1 MSRPHSRRCVKY
13 LLKQCLDHI
22 PDHRRAQG
30 RMYDLPHL
38 LLFCILGLTAGA
50 KSYRQLH
57 QYIRA
62 HLPRL
67 QTEFGCRWRRVPAYT
82 AIRYAL
88 RHLDVQAVSDALEA
102 HAARLRPQT
111 GDEPP
116 PRPAAI
122 AIDGKT
128 LRGSVSQ
135 FEDRLAAQVLSALA
149 IDGPLVLAH
158 VVIEDG
164 DKNHEIP
171 AAAQLIETLGLSG
184 QVFTLDALHCQKKHS
199 TPSSTAIT
207 T

>member
-102 HAARLRPQT
+102 HAAAASQRAMSRHRARQPSPLTARRCAAACRSSRT
-111 GDEPP
+111 AWP
-116 PRPAAI
+116 PRC
-122 AIDGKT
+122 
-128 LRGSVSQ
+128 SVPLPST
-135 FEDRLAAQVLSALA
+135 DRWCWRMWSSRTATRTTKS
-149 IDGPLVLAH
+149 
-158 VVIEDG
+158 
-164 DKNHEIP
+164 
-171 AAAQLIETLGLSG
+171 AAAQPIETLGLSRRG
-184 QVFTLDALHCQKKHS
+184 VHLDACTPKKHS

>member
-1 MSRPHSRRCVKY
+1 
-13 LLKQCLDHI
+13 
-22 PDHRRAQG
+22 
-30 RMYDLPHL
+30 MYDLPHL